1 MDTKNKEIKLK
12 AIVIDERDYN
22 EYDKLIT
29 RLSDTRGKIKV
40 YCFNVRRQK
49 AKSISKTSLFC
60 FGEYTLKENKDGY
73 TFYEADI
80 KDYFFEIANDYNKYE
95 LAIELIRIMSY
106 FAQVNEESDK
116 LLKLLVYT
124 LNAIRDNKS
133 DLITIKQV
141 FKAKLLQIEGLAIES
156 SDIKN
161 NYNHIED
168 NVVYT
173 WNEIQKRELKNL
185 YSFTLDEELN
195 HKLERLVN
203 SEYKEKVEKFYD

>member
-29 RLSDTRGKIKV
+29 LLSDNLGKIKV

-95 LAIELIRIMSY
+95 LAIEFIKIVSY

-124 LNAIRDNKS
+124 LNAIRDNKI

-161 NYNHIED
+161 NYNHIDD

>member
-29 RLSDTRGKIKV
+29 LLSDNLGKIKV

-95 LAIELIRIMSY
+95 LAIELIKIVSY

-124 LNAIRDNKS
+124 LNAIRDNKI

-161 NYNHIED
+161 NYNHIDD

>member
-12 AIVIDERDYN
+12 AVVIDEKDYN

-29 RLSDTRGKIKV
+29 LLSDKLGKIKV

-49 AKSISKTSLFC
+49 AKSISKTSVFC

-80 KDYFFEIANDYNKYE
+80 NDYFFEIANDYNKYE
-95 LAIELIRIMSY
+95 LAIEIIKIASY

-116 LLKLLVYT
+116 LLRLMVYT
-124 LNAIRDNKS
+124 LDAIRDNKI
-133 DLITIKQV
+133 DLFTIKQV
-141 FKAKLLQIEGLAIES
+141 FKARLLQIEGLAIES
-156 SDIKN
+156 SDVKN
-161 NYNHIED
+161 HYNHIED
-168 NVVYT
+168 NVIYT

-185 YSFTLDEELN
+185 YSFTLDEELAYR
-195 HKLERLVN
+195 LERLVN